1 MQSFPINLIKS
12 KYVENDFRTGLSCPI
27 IPRGKFITERVILSS
42 NVLANGTMC
51 IIFKRATLGAY
62 LCLQSYRSFNEAHL
76 MSF

>member
-1 MQSFPINLIKS
+1 MQSFPINFNQKQICGKRFSHWPFLPYYS
-12 KYVENDFRTGLSCPI
+12 T
-27 IPRGKFITERVILSS
+27 GKFITERVILSS
-42 NVLANGTMC
+42 NVLANNTMC